1 MTKAALIERV
11 FAKLTDGEF
20 HSGEELARGLGVTR
34 SAVWKAAGSLRD
46 LGMPL
51 EAIRNRGYRLAVA
64 TEPLDAARIR
74 SALLREVLTR
84 IRKIEVDWSVD
95 STNTQLVAREAPPA
109 GSAEVLLAEVQSAGR
124 GRRGRAWLAPPGGAV
139 CLSLSWTFPE
149 MPRDVGAL
157 SLAIGVCVLRALKSV
172 GAVDIRL
179 KWPNDVLVGD
189 RKLGG
194 ILIELRAESAG
205 PVSVVVGIGL
215 NVALG
220 DELLEKIA
228 ATGLR
233 ATDLCSAVAAS
244 SAAVNAASSSDASG
258 TSRHPTRHEDAAARR
273 SAPGAEASNSSRAVA
288 TAPSRNLVAAA
299 LIDSCVRG
307 LVEFER
313 EGLRPF
319 VEEWRRADALRGRDV
334 TVHSAEDGTRGLA
347 RGIDLSG
354 ALLIE
359 TPHGLRKFIGGE
371 VTVRPEA

>member
-64 TEPLDAARIR
+64 TESLDAARIR
-74 SALLREVLTR
+74 SALPREVLAR
-84 IRKIEVDWSVD
+84 VRKLEVEWSVD
-95 STNTQLVAREAPPA
+95 STNSQLVSREAPQA

-124 GRRGRAWLAPPGGAV
+124 GRRGRSWLAPPGGAV

-157 SLAIGVCVLRALKSV
+157 SLAIGVCVLRALKSAGV
-172 GAVDIRL
+172 ADVRL

-220 DELLEKIA
+220 EELIEKIG

-244 SAAVNAASSSDASG
+244 SSAVSPA
-258 TSRHPTRHEDAAARR
+258 
-273 SAPGAEASNSSRAVA
+273 
-288 TAPSRNLVAAA
+288 APSRNGIAAG
-299 LIDSCVRG
+299 LIEQCVRG

-334 TVHSAEDGTRGLA
+334 TVHSSEDGARGRA

-354 ALLIE
+354 ALLVE

-371 VTVRPEA
+371 VTVRPDT

>member
-1 MTKAALIERV
+1 LAACVRRNAMTKAALIERV

-20 HSGEELARGLGVTR
+20 HSGQELARGLGVTR
-34 SAVWKAAGSLRD
+34 SAVWKAAGSLRE

-64 TEPLDAARIR
+64 TEPLDAVRIR
-74 SALLREVLTR
+74 SALPREILTR
-84 IRKIEVDWSVD
+84 VRKLEVEWSVD
-95 STNTQLVAREAPPA
+95 STNTQLVARESPPA
-109 GSAEVLLAEVQSAGR
+109 GVAEVLLAEVQSAGR

-157 SLAIGVCVLRALKSV
+157 SLAIGVCMLRALKSAGV
-172 GAVDIRL
+172 ADVRL

-228 ATGLR
+228 TTGLY
-233 ATDLCSAVAAS
+233 ATDLHSAIADGADAPRGSGSHPTLSRNAVAA
-244 SAAVNAASSSDASG
+244 AVI
-258 TSRHPTRHEDAAARR
+258 EQC
-273 SAPGAEASNSSRAVA
+273 
-288 TAPSRNLVAAA
+288 
-299 LIDSCVRG
+299 IRG
-307 LVEFER
+307 LAEFER

-334 TVHSAEDGTRGLA
+334 TVHSAEVGARGLA

-354 ALLIE
+354 ALLVE

-371 VTVRPEA
+371 VTVRPET